1 MDRSERV
8 ILTNM
13 CMVYDGSKILVENRV
28 KKDWPGITFPGGH
41 VERGESIIA
50 STIREIKEE
59 TGLDIQNLEMCGI
72 KQFFD
77 DDMRTIVFLYKT
89 NQFSGVLR
97 SSREGK
103 VFWIERQDL
112 KKYQL
117 ADGFASMLE
126 IFENDKL
133 SENHWY
139 LENGQWNYKNE

>member
-77 DDMRTIVFLYKT
+77 DDIRTIVFLYKT

-133 SENHWY
+133 SESHW
-139 LENGQWNYKNE
+139 